1 MTRST
6 SGLRPQNQPPVWQL
20 PAFSSV
26 SASVQRSLNLLR
38 GENHH
43 YARSSRMAGC
53 FASSRPR
60 ADNRHRS
67 QHSHLD
73 QVAPV
78 TGRAGSGVARWFGWG
93 GLLLVAALG
102 AASSGVG
109 GLFVLSGLFVLVV
122 GVVALLRGRVSWAM
136 LSTRAAG
143 GVAVGAAIALIV
155 VGAVTTDAPTPS
167 VTTPSSSTPP
177 APTSTSSS
185 STSSAT
191 TSSPLPSVSSSTAP
205 STTSSPP
212 AAKPLPLVSKE
223 SSPAAPRRTPAPS
236 KTSRRP
242 APPKPLP
249 VAPQPADVYYPNC
262 AAVRAAGADPIRVG
276 QPGYSLKLDRD
287 GDGIACE

>member
-1 MTRST
+1 M
-6 SGLRPQNQPPVWQL
+6 
-20 PAFSSV
+20 
-26 SASVQRSLNLLR
+26 
-38 GENHH
+38 
-43 YARSSRMAGC
+43 
-53 FASSRPR
+53 
-60 ADNRHRS
+60 
-67 QHSHLD
+67 
-73 QVAPV
+73 
-78 TGRAGSGVARWFGWG
+78 TGRAGSGVAQWFGWG

-109 GLFVLSGLFVLVV
+109 GLFVLSGLYVLVV
-122 GVVALLRGRVSWAM
+122 AVVALIRGRVSWAM

-155 VGAVTTDAPTPS
+155 VGAIATDAPAPS
-167 VTTPSSSTPP
+167 VTTPSSSAPPAATSTSTPPAPAATSTSTPPAPAATSTSTPP

-185 STSSAT
+185 STSSTA
-191 TSSPLPSVSSSTAP
+191 TSSPVPPVTSTAP
-205 STTSSPP
+205 SAPSSPP

-223 SSPAAPRRTPAPS
+223 SSPAVPRRTSAPS

-276 QPGYSLKLDRD
+276 QPGYSRKLDRD